1 MKWLIIA
8 ISVSCILSLG
18 ASAHAQ
24 EPSTI
29 CDLQTVEVVDE
40 NCINTDQSTLQSTEG
55 SVNEDI
61 PVEKGEPNP
70 ETVAGTP
77 AELAPQPEV
86 LGTSTTSTAPT
97 LVDTGTQTW
106 PYILIGILIILES
119 VTLFKFTSDIN

>member
-1 MKWLIIA
+1 MKWLILT
-8 ISVSCILSLG
+8 VLVMSLG
-18 ASAHAQ
+18 LLPAVAMAQ
-24 EPSTI
+24 EAPTS
-29 CDLQTVEVVDE
+29 CDTQPTEIVDE
-40 NCINTDQSTLQSTEG
+40 NCVSNEQLIQQTDEEVPTDE
-55 SVNEDI
+55 NPI
-61 PVEKGEPNP
+61 EKGEPNP

-86 LGTSTTSTAPT
+86 LGVSTTPAAPT